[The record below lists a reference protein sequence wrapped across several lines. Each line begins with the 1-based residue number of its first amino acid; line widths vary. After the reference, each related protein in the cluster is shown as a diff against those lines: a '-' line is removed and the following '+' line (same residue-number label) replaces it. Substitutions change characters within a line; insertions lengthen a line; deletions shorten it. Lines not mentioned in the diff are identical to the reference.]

1 MNETTLAQVLKRIR
15 KNAPDAKAGVDASH
29 NKKATA

>member
-15 KNAPDAKAGVDASH
+15 KNAPAAKADGSAAP
-29 NKKATA
+29 NKKTAT

>member
-15 KNAPDAKAGVDASH
+15 KNAPVAKAEDSAAS
-29 NKKATA
+29 KSKAGA